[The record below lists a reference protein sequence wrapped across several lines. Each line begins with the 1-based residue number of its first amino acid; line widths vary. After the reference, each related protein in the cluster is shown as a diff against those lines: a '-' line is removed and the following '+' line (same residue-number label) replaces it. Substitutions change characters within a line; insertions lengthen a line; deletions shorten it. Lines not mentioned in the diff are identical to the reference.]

1 MRTRLAVGAMRTA
14 LWSSA
19 LSLHLS
25 APSLLMA
32 EPAADKAREQVNA
45 AKEKARAGLEEAK
58 QEARQAIKEAR
69 EAGHAAHQEAH
80 EAVKEA
86 REQAHE
92 AVKEGREHARD
103 ALKAAHGEVHGMAK
117 RARDRALRLV
127 QDAEA
132 ALTKPPTDVEQ
143 EDRRGKAR
151 KARWRQ
157 MSNAHPDLAK
167 GPEQIPP
174 AAREELKVHA
184 RRMARLA
191 RAQAVAAEAKDE
203 AARGRA
209 HALMQ
214 KEIARHKQQLMAVW
228 NQRDKQPAG
237 TEAEA
242 AKAPSEK
249 EGAQ

>member
-1 MRTRLAVGAMRTA
+1 MRSRLAVRAMKSA
-14 LWSSA
+14 VLSSA
-19 LSLHLS
+19 LALHLMS
-25 APSLLMA
+25 PSSLMA
-32 EPAADKAREQVNA
+32 EPAADKARDHAHEGAERVKQHV
-45 AKEKARAGLEEAK
+45 
-58 QEARQAIKEAR
+58 QEAREQ
-69 EAGHAAHQEAH
+69 AH